1 MRNINNKHIGL
12 EIDKRLHFKFKYICE
27 YDGRSINKELIFL
40 IRRYVEEFE
49 NKHGVIKYEDVSK
62 NDSSNI
68 ANR

>member
-40 IRRYVEEFE
+40 IRRYE